1 MPKQTFFN
9 LKKEKKEK
17 IIQAAIQEFS
27 TKSYELVNLSD
38 IIKQAG
44 IPRGSFYQYFEDKRD
59 IYFHLIDII
68 KKTKMSYLSDLYTN
82 QDIPFLD
89 WVEVLYSRGVIFA
102 LEQPKFVQIMDL
114 LLKNKND
121 IYVQLIKDGKDFAIQ
136 YYSGLIEKD
145 KEKGLLRKD
154 IHTKTLAVIVSDL
167 TTNVTIKELDT
178 KNPEESYQMMKQNI
192 HHILY
197 ILKKGIENNG

>member
-102 LEQPKFVQIMDL
+102 LEHPKFVQIMDL